1 VKIEITAETNK
12 IMGPNVR
19 AFGIFKSAKGRSLL
33 AASMALVALSIAPRA
48 LAGSSGNAAQG
59 KATFQERCA
68 VCHGADASGH
78 TAIAQALGTIPDYR
92 SNTVQSL
99 TDAQIRAVITGG
111 KGKMP
116 PVKGVSETEI
126 TNLIA
131 FIRSLGKK

>member
-1 VKIEITAETNK
+1 MKIETTAETNK
-12 IMGPNVR
+12 VMGPKVP
-19 AFGIFKSAKGRSLL
+19 AFGIFKSAKRLSLL
-33 AASMALVALSIAPRA
+33 TASMTCAALLLSACA
-48 LAGSSGNAAQG
+48 QAGNSGNAAQG
-59 KATFQERCA
+59 KAAFQERCA

-78 TAIAQALGTIPDYR
+78 TPIAQALGTIPDYR

-131 FIRSLGKK
+131 FIRSLAKK

>member
-1 VKIEITAETNK
+1 MKIETTAETNK
-12 IMGPNVR
+12 VMGSKVR
-19 AFGIFKSAKGRSLL
+19 VFGIFKSAKRRSLL
-33 AASMALVALSIAPRA
+33 AASMTFAALLLPVGA
-48 LAGSSGNAAQG
+48 LAGSTGNAAQG
-59 KATFQERCA
+59 KATFQARCA

>member
-1 VKIEITAETNK
+1 VKIETTAETDKNFETK
-12 IMGPNVR
+12 VC
-19 AFGIFKSAKGRSLL
+19 AFGIFKSAKRRSLL
-33 AASMALVALSIAPRA
+33 AASMVFVALSIAPRTQ
-48 LAGSSGNAAQG
+48 AGSSGNAAQG

-131 FIRSLGKK
+131 FIRSFGKK

>member
-1 VKIEITAETNK
+1 MKIETTAETNK
-12 IMGPNVR
+12 VMGPKVR
-19 AFGIFKSAKGRSLL
+19 AFGIFKSAMRRSLL
-33 AASMALVALSIAPRA
+33 AASMAFVALSIAPRTR
-48 LAGSSGNAAQG
+48 AGGSGNAAQG

-68 VCHGADASGH
+68 VCHGADASGN
-78 TAIAQALGTIPDYR
+78 TAIAKALGTIPDYR

>member
-1 VKIEITAETNK
+1 MKIETTEETSK
-12 IMGPNVR
+12 VMGSEVR
-19 AFGIFKSAKGRSLL
+19 AFGVLKSANRRSLL
-33 AASMALVALSIAPRA
+33 AASMAFVVLSIAPCA